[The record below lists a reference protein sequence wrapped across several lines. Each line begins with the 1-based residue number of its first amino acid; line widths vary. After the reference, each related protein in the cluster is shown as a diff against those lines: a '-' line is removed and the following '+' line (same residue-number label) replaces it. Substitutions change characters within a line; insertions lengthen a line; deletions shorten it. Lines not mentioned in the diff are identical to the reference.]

1 MPGKLKI
8 SSSIT
13 LILFLLFNLSCSSS
27 ISKMVLPELNDGKYD
42 SEFPY
47 KNASEELKAITQ
59 TIRMVHSMAFYK
71 SYSFDR
77 KVKLKRNELRFK
89 HLKDFANS
97 ESFFHESVGG
107 TATVIYSKNGKTLFL
122 TCAHILNFPDT
133 LVFYYNDVIGQRT
146 DYISDVAIKT
156 KQNNYIPELK
166 SNQNLT
172 TIAFDSKLDLAVLE
186 GKFSISE
193 SLHIRTFKYPL
204 GRAANLNWGT
214 FVYLFGYPLNNKMV
228 TKGIVSPP
236 QYSNSTT
243 FFVDASINKGF
254 SGGLVL
260 AIKDGIPNFE
270 LVGIV
275 RSGAGKIDYYLK
287 PADGKKYPLINSK
300 IPFNDKIYVDKNLN
314 LRYGI
319 TNVISIESILG
330 FLEKNKKEFIKA
342 GYNFDQFFN

>member
-1 MPGKLKI
+1 MSGKLK
-8 SSSIT
+8 
-13 LILFLLFNLSCSSS
+13 LLFNFMPVLFLLFNLSCSSS

-47 KNASEELKAITQ
+47 RDASKELKEITQ
-59 TIRMVHSMAFYK
+59 TIRMVHSIAFYK

-77 KVKLKRNELRFK
+77 SVKLKREDARFK
-89 HLKDFANS
+89 QLEDFANN

-107 TATVIYSKNGKTLFL
+107 TATAIYLQNGNALFL
-122 TCAHILNFPDT
+122 TCAHILDFPDT
-133 LVFYYNDVIGQRT
+133 LIFYYKDIIGQKT
-146 DYISDVAIKT
+146 NYISGVAIKT
-156 KQNNYIPELK
+156 KQNNYLPELK
-166 SNQNLT
+166 SAKDLK
-172 TIAFDSKLDLAVLE
+172 TIAFDRKVDIAVLAGE
-186 GKFSISE
+186 FSILE
-193 SLHIRTFKYPL
+193 SLQLKTFKYPI
-204 GRAANLNWGT
+204 GKAANLNWGT

-228 TKGIVSPP
+228 TKGIVSPS
-236 QYSNSTT
+236 QHLNSNT
-243 FFVDASINKGF
+243 FFVDANINKGF

-287 PADGKKYPLINSK
+287 PANGKNYPLINSK

-319 TNVISIESILG
+319 TNVISIESILD
-330 FLEKNKKEFIKA
+330 FLKKNKKEFINA
-342 GYNFDQFFN
+342 GYNFKNFFK